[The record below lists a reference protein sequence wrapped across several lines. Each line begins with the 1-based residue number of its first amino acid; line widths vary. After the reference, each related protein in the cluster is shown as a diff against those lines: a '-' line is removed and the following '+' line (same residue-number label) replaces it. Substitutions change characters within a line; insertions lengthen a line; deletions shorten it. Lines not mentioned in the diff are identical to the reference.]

1 MNPLTPLIRKAVFA
15 LAALSLA
22 AAAACAAAPADPG
35 PVTSA
40 LTEAEATAIAENAL
54 AALNAGD
61 YAAWSR
67 DWEDTLKGAINEDAF
82 LAYREQALQ
91 QVGRYQS
98 ILAVEMAPSPKTG
111 HVRWVF
117 TCQFEKAKVRL
128 IMAFPQDGKRADT
141 VRTEPAN

>member
-1 MNPLTPLIRKAVFA
+1 MNPFTTLIRKAVFA

-22 AAAACAAAPADPG
+22 AACAPAMPAASG

-40 LTEAEATAIAENAL
+40 LSEAEAIVIAENAL
-54 AALNAGD
+54 VALNAGD

-67 DWEDTLKGAINEDAF
+67 DWDDALKSAINEAAF
-82 LAYREQALQ
+82 LAFREQALQ

-98 ILAVEMAPSPKTG
+98 ILAVEMAPSPKAG

-141 VRTEPAN
+141 VRTELAN